1 MKTIRVSL
9 FMLTALTMFSLL
21 SVSCG
26 SKKDSLSGAN
36 GILKKIPENAA
47 AVAVINVGQM
57 MKKLNYADFKKTEM
71 FQDMLKEAKTDEM
84 KKILENPESSGI
96 DMSSQFCMYV
106 DAKDKD
112 DFSVVFLMPVKNIK
126 DLESVFEKSA
136 KAGKES
142 PFKDIQ
148 SAKSFKYVTGKDA
161 SLSFGLGWDKN
172 LMVFVYNTKSDVE
185 KSLSAVF
192 ENNGD
197 KNISSNKNFKVD
209 RIAKHDMAL
218 WVQSD
223 PFVSIV
229 KADKK
234 MSRTLK
240 QITFLGLTEEALNG
254 NTMAM
259 YYDFNN
265 GEMQAGISYKMN
277 EQIEKEYG
285 MIFKKKMNT
294 DFSAYFPKKNL
305 SGISMFGL
313 DMNGLKKVMENRS
326 VDGFANA
333 YLGNMGIKLDEV
345 IKGFDGEFAFASYAN
360 PNAKNPADNQK
371 IVVAIALNNPEIIN
385 KLMKASRELGA
396 GEIKKSGNR
405 YMSAMTK
412 EVQGIVKN
420 NVFIISNDLSV
431 IDKIENGGF
440 KGDEAIESKHYSE
453 MKKGWA
459 SGHVDYTQLISSL
472 QNLPLDATDAPRMS
486 EIIAILREYNELI
499 SSTAVANTEE
509 TKVIF
514 TMKNKDKN
522 SLKVFSELM
531 NKAYINR
538 EKIQKEFEKG
548 IESEN
553 EENI

>member
-1 MKTIRVSL
+1 
-9 FMLTALTMFSLL
+9 
-21 SVSCG
+21 
-26 SKKDSLSGAN
+26 
-36 GILKKIPENAA
+36 
-47 AVAVINVGQM
+47 
-57 MKKLNYADFKKTEM
+57 
-71 FQDMLKEAKTDEM
+71 
-84 KKILENPESSGI
+84 
-96 DMSSQFCMYV
+96 
-106 DAKDKD
+106 
-112 DFSVVFLMPVKNIK
+112 
-126 DLESVFEKSA
+126 
-136 KAGKES
+136 
-142 PFKDIQ
+142 
-148 SAKSFKYVTGKDA
+148 
-161 SLSFGLGWDKN
+161 
-172 LMVFVYNTKSDVE
+172 
-185 KSLSAVF
+185 
-192 ENNGD
+192 
-197 KNISSNKNFKVD
+197 
-209 RIAKHDMAL
+209 
-218 WVQSD
+218 
-223 PFVSIV
+223 
-229 KADKK
+229 
-234 MSRTLK
+234 
-240 QITFLGLTEEALNG
+240 
-254 NTMAM
+254 
-259 YYDFNN
+259 
-265 GEMQAGISYKMN
+265 MQAGISYKMN

-360 PNAKNPADNQK
+360 PNAKSPADNQK

-385 KLMKASRELGA
+385 KIMKASRELGA

-440 KGDEAIESKHYSE
+440 KGDDAIESKHYAE

-486 EIIAILREYNELI
+486 EVIAILREYNELI

-538 EKIQKEFEKG
+538 EKIQKELEKG
-548 IESEN
+548 IETED